1 MFQMIDLNGVKIPE
15 APEIDVEKEK
25 VLSMYRIMARLQSF
39 DDVFYNAQVLYLFI
53 NLFIY

>member
-1 MFQMIDLNGVKIPE
+1 MIDLNGVKIPE